1 MTTTTAQPIMT
12 SERFAHGLTW
22 EQYVAEIK
30 ANKAKFQRFYDE
42 FSVDPQ
48 ELAWYRKFNAK
59 RGPIKIVAIGEDWCP
74 DVVRGIPVVVRLAE
88 ALGVELRIFPRD
100 SHLDLMQH
108 YLWRH
113 EYLSVPV
120 FVFFDKDWKELGHW
134 IERPAVGYRFI
145 AELREELAQGNLSE
159 EDTLKTIRER
169 REGVQMEWARATI
182 TEIRE
187 QVLTRVM

>member
-1 MTTTTAQPIMT
+1 MTTTTVQPIMT
-12 SERFAHGLTW
+12 PERFAQGLTW
-22 EQYVAEIK
+22 PQYFDELK
-30 ANKAKFQRFYDE
+30 ANKGKFQRFYDE
-42 FSVDPQ
+42 FTVDPQ
-48 ELAWYRKFNAK
+48 ELEWYRKFNAK

-88 ALGVELRIFPRD
+88 ALGVDLRIFPRD

-134 IERPAVGYRFI
+134 TERPAVGYRFI
-145 AELREELAQGNLSE
+145 AELREELAKSSASE
-159 EDTLKTIRER
+159 EEMLKAIRER